1 MRKVQS
7 RGIVALRIG
16 RKIFRRRIFFGD
28 SVWRQSRRTVRRF
41 HSQPFIF
48 EKISSE
54 GGPPARTAS
63 GASWSV
69 DTCRFAYSLFHF
81 HLDFITS
88 RAEARSFSQLQR
100 ILTFLSCCSQ
110 DHPLHV
116 VSRRLSFEK
125 VVGAFL
131 VQSPA
136 SMAVENSS

>member
-69 DTCRFAYSLFHF
+69 DTCRFASSFTFILLSSHQEQKRDLFRSCNVSSL
-81 HLDFITS
+81 
-88 RAEARSFSQLQR
+88 
-100 ILTFLSCCSQ
+100 FLSCCSQ